1 MDTVAAPEQL
11 FYWAGQMASLGWLIL
26 IFLPRLKALF
36 FLAKYMLPLALGLL
50 YSGLMLTAYFI
61 SDGGYG
67 SLDAV
72 RVLFTSDQI
81 LLAGWV
87 HYLAFDLF
95 IGAWIATQ
103 ADKIGISRLLQAPIL
118 LATYLFGPLGLVLFL
133 FIQATCSQIEVTQMG
148 ESHYAS

>member
-1 MDTVAAPEQL
+1 MNTGITPEEL

-36 FLAKYMLPLALGLL
+36 FIAKYMLPLALGLL

-72 RVLFTSDQI
+72 RVLFNNDQI

-133 FIQATCSQIEVTQMG
+133 FIQATCSRLEATQIEETQYG
-148 ESHYAS
+148 A